1 MTTTTQPQVASPIHA
16 ALTRLLAEIEGDQ
29 PTMANA
35 LKSTCQQMG
44 SGDKVWFG
52 STADAWASDL
62 NGYSGNLSS
71 SIAAAVAVVA
81 QALAATPAT
90 CTPAEAKMENL
101 FLEGY

>member
-1 MTTTTQPQVASPIHA
+1 VTTTTQPQVASPIHA
-16 ALTRLLAEIEGDQ
+16 ALQRLLTQIEGDQ

-44 SGDKVWFG
+44 GDQVWFG
-52 STADAWASDL
+52 STASSWESDL
-62 NGYSGNLSS
+62 NGCSGKLSG

-81 QALAATPAT
+81 QALASTPAT
-90 CTPAEAKMENL
+90 CTPSEAKMENL

>member
-1 MTTTTQPQVASPIHA
+1 MTTQTQPQVASPIHA
-16 ALTRLLAEIEGDQ
+16 ALTRLLAQIQSDQ

-44 SGDKVWFG
+44 GDQVWFG
-52 STADAWASDL
+52 STADSWSSDL

-81 QALAATPAT
+81 QALASTPAT

>member
-16 ALTRLLAEIEGDQ
+16 ALSRLLAQIEGDQ

-35 LKSTCQQMG
+35 LQSTCQQMG
-44 SGDKVWFG
+44 GDKVWFG
-52 STADAWASDL
+52 STASSWEGDL
-62 NGYSGNLSS
+62 NGYSSNLSS

-81 QALAATPAT
+81 QALASTPAT

>member
-1 MTTTTQPQVASPIHA
+1 VSTTTQPQVGSPLHA
-16 ALTRLLAEIEGDQ
+16 ALARLYAEIQGDQ
-29 PTMANA
+29 ATMANA

-44 SGDKVWFG
+44 SGDQVWFG
-52 STADAWASDL
+52 STASAWSSDL
-62 NGYSGNLSS
+62 NGYAGNLSS

-81 QALAATPAT
+81 QALASTPAT